1 MKYAAS
7 LFFVF
12 CVSKFI
18 VDLFL
23 CVGLTSDREGET
35 SARSVDKSL

>member
-1 MKYAAS
+1 VKYAAS

-12 CVSKFI
+12 YVSKFI

-23 CVGLTSDREGET
+23 CVGLTSYGEGET
-35 SARSVDKSL
+35 SAKSVDKSL